1 MPDEE
6 KKDQP
11 QEKVEETTK
20 TEESKDSYTVPEK
33 GHFLGGEMQKFI
45 EQFEGEQEPTPD
57 KPPVEKSVEKV
68 EAKADKKPCID
79 CDDKET
85 KPFAVVTLA
94 DGKKEVF
101 KTQKD
106 WEATRL
112 FQKDYTHKNQER
124 SEWNKSLDERENSVM
139 RVGEKLQG
147 IIDLQKSNQNIEPT
161 DEEIAEDS
169 IDPNVMSRLKA
180 LGSKVNTLEQENV
193 ALKGSENQRTVS
205 KAMEMMNTL
214 VDKSREKHQFDEFV
228 EEESG
233 RNITK
238 EIFGAVLSAN
248 ITKVL
253 DDKNTD
259 KSKLEGAMPEFIDQT
274 SETLSRLQTY
284 FKNKYS
290 GDNGTPEEITSE
302 GFLKS
307 HPKIAEEIGQRYY
320 TDILN
325 KKAETTAP
333 IARSEVA
340 DVSPEKLP
348 TEGNKT
354 KSLKTMMKLAKEDP
368 EISEAIEEAR
378 KGLPVA

>member
-1 MPDEE
+1 MADEE

-11 QEKVEETTK
+11 TEEVKETTK

-33 GHFLGGEMQKFI
+33 GHFQGGEMHKFI
-45 EQFEGEQEPTPD
+45 EQLEGEQGPTPD

-85 KPFAVVTLA
+85 KPHAVLKLA
-94 DGKKEVF
+94 DGTEKVFDTKEDLDKLGMF
-101 KTQKD
+101 
-106 WEATRL
+106 E
-112 FQKDYTHKNQER
+112 KDYRNKRHEGAEWER
-124 SEWNKSLDERENSVM
+124 SLDKREDTLASVGD
-139 RVGEKLQG
+139 RLQG
-147 IIDLQKSNQNIEPT
+147 IIDLQKSNQNAEPT

-169 IDPNVMSRLKA
+169 IDPNVLSRLKA

-193 ALKGSENQRTVS
+193 ALKGSENQRIMS
-205 KAMEMMNTL
+205 KAFGAI
-214 VDKSREKHQFDEFV
+214 DKMTEDARVEHPIDEFV

-233 RNITK
+233 RKISK
-238 EIFGAVLSAN
+238 EIFGALLIAK
-248 ITKVL
+248 ITKKL
-253 DDKNTD
+253 DDKNAD
-259 KSKLEGAMPEFIDQT
+259 KSKLEGSMPEFVNQT
-274 SETLSRLQTY
+274 VADLSRLQTY

-290 GDNGTPEEITSE
+290 GDNGNSEEITSD
-302 GFLKS
+302 FILKN
-307 HPKIAEEIGQRYY
+307 HKQVADEIGQRYY

-325 KKAETTAP
+325 KKAETTVP

-340 DVSPEKLP
+340 DVSPEKVP
-348 TEGNKT
+348 SEGKKT
-354 KSLKTMMKLAKEDP
+354 KSLREMMKLAKDDP